1 MLVLPWTI
9 VTEFT
14 TALASTFTAE
24 CYRKV
29 LSGNLL
35 EKLGFVPSTQ
45 NVDFVNLEKNV
56 SSKRHLRI
64 IAMGGEGGGGIYSNR
79 IQELLHDA
87 EDTRETPGGIDD
99 IQLS

>member
-14 TALASTFTAE
+14 AALASTFTTE

-29 LSGNLL
+29 LGGNLL

-64 IAMGGEGGGGIYSNR
+64 ITMVGPFTVTGSKNFFTTLKTPEKPQGALMMYSF
-79 IQELLHDA
+79 
-87 EDTRETPGGIDD
+87 PS
-99 IQLS
+99 LSG